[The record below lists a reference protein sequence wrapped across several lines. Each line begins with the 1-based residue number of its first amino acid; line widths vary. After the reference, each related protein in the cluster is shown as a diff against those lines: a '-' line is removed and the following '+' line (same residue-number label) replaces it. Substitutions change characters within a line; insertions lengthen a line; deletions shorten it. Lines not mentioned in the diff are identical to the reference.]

1 MKKIHNLYDSNFC
14 LKIFIKIGAVQIEPY
29 FIRLRP
35 FCHSMIIK
43 NRKEVGVT
51 CGLGRA
57 SLAEIFG
64 SGFGPF
70 QKWEIHKLGP
80 ENCVGS
86 FFYA

>member
-1 MKKIHNLYDSNFC
+1 
-14 LKIFIKIGAVQIEPY
+14 
-29 FIRLRP
+29 
-35 FCHSMIIK
+35 MIIK

-86 FFYA
+86 FFYAWLKKMYIFILILFLF